1 MKTQQELTLA
11 IRNEAFR
18 LGFSDCGFSRVRKLS
33 ECEQTYESW
42 IAKGHNGD
50 MQYMERNIEKRI
62 DPALLVENAKTVIS
76 FLFNYFPSESIT
88 GSPYKIA
95 KYAYGDDYHEVL
107 KAKLFQ
113 IDKFIRDNIHS
124 DVSQRCFVDSAPVLE
139 RAWAQNSGLGWI
151 GKNSCLVSRKHGS
164 FVFIA
169 EIITSLEL
177 DYDESIQDYCGT
189 CRKCI
194 DACPTQAITENRTID
209 SRSCISY
216 QTIENKTE
224 IPESLSGKFNNFIF
238 GCDICQDICPWNKKS
253 HPHTEPLF
261 FLRKKTQDMS
271 LSDWQLMN
279 EEQYKEIFKK
289 SAIKRTKY
297 SGIKRN
303 IAFVSS

>member
-42 IAKGHNGD
+42 ISKGHNGD